1 MDAAEGTADYAGRLS
16 QIAAEGKIEANMLKQ
31 MLLLPINIL
40 SLIIAHAVQF
50 TKIKRRCYLATFCS
64 GLGAAKFALKLIQ

>member
-1 MDAAEGTADYAGRLS
+1 MDAAEGKADNAGRLS

-31 MLLLPINIL
+31 MFLLPINIL

-50 TKIKRRCYLATFCS
+50 TKIKRRC
-64 GLGAAKFALKLIQ
+64 